1 MKGKRFNR
9 RNSPQV
15 APSTNDDYLHVLC
28 PDFWQRRPDH
38 HPMTLSDLSIRR
50 PVFAWMLMSALM
62 FFGAICFFH
71 LGVSQLPEATQ
82 PVLTITASWTSA
94 APEVMETEIVN
105 PIEQAVISVQGI
117 QDIESNMRQGTA
129 TIKLTFYSNKDID
142 AALQETNSKLR
153 SVKLPD
159 DVLPPTISKI
169 NTDDQPIM
177 WLAVTST
184 KRSFKDI
191 LTYVDLHLRDK
202 FLVIPGVGN
211 VVLGGWADRNLRVW
225 VDNNKLQERQLTIL
239 DVRNTLKM
247 ENNETSSGY
256 LENDHDQFNVR
267 TMGEAISPEQLGNTL
282 ITQRGGQRIYHSD
295 IHLRDV
301 ATIEDGLADTRS
313 MARSDGKVTLGVGIQ
328 KQHGANDVA
337 VGKAVRDF
345 VELTNKDL
353 AKTDPDLHIFVN
365 FDGTRFTSE
374 AIAETEVTVLLSVI
388 VTGLVCWAF
397 LGSWTSTFN
406 VLLSIPTS
414 ALGTFIVMDLLGFTI
429 NFFTLL
435 GMSLAI
441 GIVVDDAIMVLE
453 NIVRHFHMGKTAR
466 QASLDGARE
475 ITFAATAATI
485 SVIAVFIPVLLVN
498 GMIGIFLFQFGMTI
512 STAVGLSLLEAITLT
527 PMRCSQF
534 MTAREDESRFAQW
547 VNRVLASFSRVYR
560 NALEISLNHRWKIL
574 GGALLLF
581 VASLSSVMLI
591 KKEFMP
597 TQDIGIFII
606 DYQTPIGSSLTFT
619 SNQAAKLEKILG
631 DEPSIGHFFV
641 NIGGFEG
648 GETNKGVSFISLKP
662 RSERKETQKQVM
674 DRVRDEIKKQ
684 IPKDFEAFLIDPS
697 GNFGGAK
704 RGTSIEM
711 SIRGGDYQVLKEKAA
726 EMTKRFTDSGMMTDV
741 DTDFRDGA
749 TEVHVEPDREKA
761 AASGVSVQDIA
772 DTINTAIG
780 GVRQGK
786 YTNDI
791 RRYDVRIRLLPEQ
804 WQTTAD
810 IDKLLIRTS
819 YGELIP
825 LSSVTKVVEEKN
837 LLTITREMR
846 ERAINLY
853 ANAATGKSLDK
864 VMEFARAT
872 AKDVLPDGYHLTDV
886 GASKDVID
894 AFVSFI
900 FTLVMGLVISYMV
913 LAVQFNSFVHP
924 IPVMIALPFSL
935 TGAFLSLLLTHNSLN
950 LYSFIGIIVLM
961 GITLKNSILLVEFF
975 NKQRE
980 EHGLPLREAIL
991 VGGPIRLRPIVMTSA
1006 ATVAASIIP
1015 ALGIGPGAEVR
1026 VSMAV
1031 VIIGGVCVS
1040 TLFSLIVVPCL
1051 YSLLAPEKDRS
1062 RQVREEL
1069 DTADAEEEAELV
1081 HH

>member
-1 MKGKRFNR
+1 
-9 RNSPQV
+9 
-15 APSTNDDYLHVLC
+15 
-28 PDFWQRRPDH
+28 
-38 HPMTLSDLSIRR
+38 MTLSDLSIRR

-62 FFGAICFFH
+62 FFGVICFMQ

-82 PVLTITASWTSA
+82 PVLTISADWIGA

-129 TIKLTFYSNKDID
+129 SIKLTFYTGKDID

-159 DVLPPTISKI
+159 DVLPPTIEKI
-169 NTDDQPIM
+169 NTDDNPIM

-184 KRSFKDI
+184 KRPFKDI
-191 LTYVDLHLRDK
+191 LTYVDLNLRDRM
-202 FLVIPGVGN
+202 LVIPGVGN
-211 VVLGGWADRNLRVW
+211 LILAGWSDRNLRVW
-225 VDNNKLQERQLTIL
+225 VDNNKLLAHQLTIL

-256 LENDHDQFNVR
+256 LENGLNDANVR
-267 TMGEAISPEQLGNTL
+267 TMGEALTPQQMGDLL

-313 MARSDGKVTLGVGIQ
+313 YAWSDGKVTLGVGIQ
-328 KQHGANDVA
+328 KQHGENDVRVSANVRAFMDQVNKEIA
-337 VGKAVRDF
+337 V
-345 VELTNKDL
+345 
-353 AKTDPDLHIFVN
+353 TDPDLHLDVN
-365 FDGTRFTSE
+365 FDGTRFTSQ
-374 AIAETEVTVLLSVI
+374 AIDETELTVLLSVI
-388 VTGLVCWAF
+388 ITSLVCWAF

-414 ALGTFIVMDLLGFTI
+414 ALGTFIVMRMLGFTI

-466 QASLDGARE
+466 QAALDGARE

-485 SVIAVFIPVLLVN
+485 SVIAVFIPVLLV
-498 GMIGIFLFQFGMTI
+498 GGFIGVFLFQFGMTI

-534 MTAREDESRFAQW
+534 MTPKEDEYRFARF
-547 VNRVLASFSRVYR
+547 VNRIFASFSRFYGR
-560 NALEISLNHRWKIL
+560 SLIFALNHRWKVVL
-574 GGALLLF
+574 GALLLF
-581 VASLSSVMLI
+581 ALSLGSISLI

-597 TQDIGIFII
+597 TQDIGVFII
-606 DYQTPIGSSLTFT
+606 RLQTPIGSSLAFT
-619 SNQAAKLEKILG
+619 SAKVAEMEKILAAN
-631 DEPSIGHFFV
+631 P
-641 NIGGFEG
+641 NIVHYFANVGGFEG
-648 GETNKGVSFISLKP
+648 GETNKGMAFVSLKDMGQ
-662 RSERKETQKQVM
+662 RHQTQQQIM
-674 DRVRDEIKKQ
+674 DTVRDEIKKK
-684 IPKDFEAFLIDPS
+684 IPKDFDAFMINPS
-697 GNFGGAK
+697 GSFGGAK
-704 RGTSIEM
+704 RGTNLEL
-711 SIRGGDYQVLKEKAA
+711 SIRGPDYGVLKEKVA
-726 EMTKRFTDSGMMTDV
+726 EMTKRFTASGLMTDV
-741 DTDFRDGA
+741 DTDFRDGV

-780 GVRQGK
+780 GVRQG
-786 YTNDI
+786 YFTNGI
-791 RRYDVRIRLLPEQ
+791 RRYDVRLRLLPEQ
-804 WQTTAD
+804 WQTTSD
-810 IDKLLIRTS
+810 IDKLLIRTT

-825 LSSVTKVVEEKN
+825 LSSVTKITEEKK

-846 ERAINLY
+846 ERAINVY
-853 ANAATGKSLDK
+853 ANTATGKSLDQ
-864 VMEFARAT
+864 VMEFARKT
-872 AKDVLPDGYHLTDV
+872 AKDVLPDGYSLAEV
-886 GASKDVID
+886 GASKDVVD

-900 FTLVMGLVISYMV
+900 FTFVMGLLISYMI
-913 LAVQFNSFVHP
+913 LAVQFNSFIHP
-924 IPVMIALPFSL
+924 IPVMIAIPFSL
-935 TGAFLSLLLTHNSLN
+935 TGAFLSLLITHNSLN
-950 LYSFIGIIVLM
+950 LYSLIGIVVLM

-975 NKQRE
+975 NKQRVR
-980 EHGLPLREAIL
+980 HGRSKREAIL
-991 VGGPIRLRPIVMTSA
+991 IGGPIRLRPIVMTSA

-1040 TLFSLIVVPCL
+1040 TLFSLLVVPCL
-1051 YSLLAPEKDRS
+1051 YDIMAPLEDS
-1062 RQVREEL
+1062 SQQVRHEL
-1069 DTADAEEEAELV
+1069 DTADAIEEEPALADR
-1081 HH
+1081 

>member
-1 MKGKRFNR
+1 
-9 RNSPQV
+9 
-15 APSTNDDYLHVLC
+15 
-28 PDFWQRRPDH
+28 
-38 HPMTLSDLSIRR
+38 MTLSDLSIRR
-50 PVFAWMLMSALM
+50 PVFAWMVMSALM
-62 FFGAICFFH
+62 FFGVICFFH
-71 LGVSQLPEATQ
+71 LGVSQLPEATP
-82 PVLTITASWTSA
+82 PVLTINAAWTSA

-105 PIEQAVISVQGI
+105 PIEQAVISVQGL
-117 QDIESNMRQGTA
+117 QDIESNMRQGQA
-129 TIKLTFYSNKDID
+129 SIKLTFYTNKDID

-159 DVLPPTISKI
+159 DVLPPTIAKI
-169 NTDDQPIM
+169 NTDDNPIM

-184 KRSFKDI
+184 KRSFKDV

-211 VVLGGWADRNLRVW
+211 LVLGGWADRNLRVW
-225 VDNNKLQERQLTIL
+225 VDNNKLAARQLTIL
-239 DVRNTLKM
+239 DIRNTLKL
-247 ENNETSSGY
+247 ENNETASGD

-267 TMGEAISPEQLGNTL
+267 TMGEAITPEQMGDLL
-282 ITQRGGQRIYHSD
+282 ITQRGGARIYHPD

-301 ATIEDGLADTRS
+301 ATIEDGLADSRS
-313 MARSDGKVTLGVGIQ
+313 MARSNGMVTLGVGIQ
-328 KQHGANDVA
+328 KQHGKNDVA
-337 VGKAVRDF
+337 VGQAVTDF
-345 VELTNKDL
+345 VDSINKDL
-353 AKTDPDLHIFVN
+353 AVTDPDLHIMVN
-365 FDGTRFTSE
+365 FDGTRFTRD
-374 AIAETEVTVLLSVI
+374 AIWETELTVLLSVVI
-388 VTGLVCWAF
+388 TGLVCWAF

-414 ALGTFIVMDLLGFTI
+414 ALGTFIIMDLLGFTI

-485 SVIAVFIPVLLVN
+485 SVVAVFIPVLLVS
-498 GMIGIFLFQFGMTI
+498 GLIGVFLFQFGMTI

-534 MTAREDESRFAQW
+534 MTAKEDESSFAVF
-547 VNRVLASFSRVYR
+547 VNRVLTSFAGHYR
-560 NALEISLNHRWKIL
+560 RALAFSLGHRWKVVTIAL
-574 GGALLLF
+574 GLFAL
-581 VASLSSVMLI
+581 SLGSVTFI

-597 TQDIGIFII
+597 IQDIGVFII
-606 DYQTPIGSSLTFT
+606 QYQTPVGSSLAFT
-619 SNQAAKLEKILG
+619 SRKAAELEDILKA
-631 DEPSIGHFFV
+631 EPSIGHYFV

-648 GETNKGVSFISLKP
+648 GETNKGISFISLKP
-662 RSERKETQKQVM
+662 RSERSQNQQVIM
-674 DRVRDEIKKQ
+674 DSIRDKITKR
-684 IPKDFEAFLIDPS
+684 IPKDFTAFLINPS

-704 RGTSIEM
+704 RGTSIEL
-711 SIRGGDYQVLKEKAA
+711 SVRGGDYTVLKEKVA
-726 EMTKRFTDSGMMTDV
+726 EMTKRFAASGMMTDI
-741 DTDFRDGA
+741 DTDFRDGV
-749 TEVHVEPDREKA
+749 TEVHVEPDRDKA

-786 YTNDI
+786 FTNGI
-791 RRYDVRIRLLPEQ
+791 RRYDVRLRLLPEQ
-804 WQTTAD
+804 WQTPDD
-810 IDKLLIRTS
+810 ISKLLIRTS

-825 LSSVTKVVEEKN
+825 LSSVTRITEDKK

-846 ERAINLY
+846 QRAINIY
-853 ANAATGKSLDK
+853 ANAATGKSLDQ
-864 VMEFARAT
+864 VMEFARTT
-872 AKDVLPDGYHLTDV
+872 AKQVLPDGYTLNEV

-894 AFVSFI
+894 AFMSFL
-900 FTLVMGLVISYMV
+900 FMLGLGLLISYMV
-913 LAVQFNSFVHP
+913 LAVQFNSFIHP

-975 NKQRE
+975 NKQRRDF
-980 EHGLPLREAIL
+980 GRTLREAIL
-991 VGGPIRLRPIVMTSA
+991 EGGPIRLRPIVMTSA

-1051 YSLLAPEKDRS
+1051 YSILAPEEDRS
-1062 RQVREEL
+1062 RHVREEL
-1069 DTADAEEEAELV
+1069 DLADHEEETEPELV